1 MKFNLPKSPGVYI
14 FKDKSGK
21 PIYIGKSQNISRRV
35 RDHFLN
41 KGHTYKEDKI
51 INNTV
56 DIETIGVDSD
66 IEALILEAN
75 LIKNYNPHF
84 NSQLKDDRDYLY
96 IKITKDPFPKVL
108 SVRKNDLKQYKS
120 YFGPFPS
127 STKVRE
133 TLRTLRKIFPYSTCK
148 PNQKRACLQYHL
160 GLCPGVCLGKIQ
172 IKDYLKNIKA
182 ITYFLNGKRNK
193 VIENLEKERN
203 ILSKYLHFEEA
214 EQIQKKIDALIYIT
228 RPTRIAEDYL
238 EKDIKEIR
246 NEELIRLANLLNLN
260 KSPSRIECYDIS
272 NIGSQ
277 YTVGSMVVFYNGEA
291 DKRNYRRFKI
301 KNQKSINDISAI
313 SEVLERRF
321 NNDWEKPDLIIVD
334 GGKGQLNTSL
344 KVIKKYKLNI
354 PVIALAKRLEDV
366 YIEGNLRPLKIDHG
380 DNALKLLQRIRDE
393 AHRFAINYYRKLH
406 RVQILTKN

>member
-1 MKFNLPKSPGVYI
+1 M
-14 FKDKSGK
+14 
-21 PIYIGKSQNISRRV
+21 
-35 RDHFLN
+35 
-41 KGHTYKEDKI
+41 
-51 INNTV
+51 
-56 DIETIGVDSD
+56 
-66 IEALILEAN
+66 
-75 LIKNYNPHF
+75 
-84 NSQLKDDRDYLY
+84 
-96 IKITKDPFPKVL
+96 
-108 SVRKNDLKQYKS
+108 
-120 YFGPFPS
+120 
-127 STKVRE
+127 
-133 TLRTLRKIFPYSTCK
+133 
-148 PNQKRACLQYHL
+148 
-160 GLCPGVCLGKIQ
+160 
-172 IKDYLKNIKA
+172 
-182 ITYFLNGKRNK
+182 
-193 VIENLEKERN
+193 
-203 ILSKYLHFEEA
+203 
-214 EQIQKKIDALIYIT
+214 IYIT